1 MTATL
6 NTTENNPLWYP
17 VRYSLNPAQASQGG
31 QVAMVLTY
39 NPDDAGQ
46 VAVSVGARA
55 NGTGFIGAV
64 WEGYITMPLD
74 VWGQDITLYS
84 DNETFF
90 HCAGSAGALG
100 SISTGVGMI
109 AGSNQFSSIRDRS
122 GAYNANTTALFSTLQ
137 SLYPTCFS

>member
-17 VRYSLNPAQASQGG
+17 VRYNLNPAQASQGG

-46 VAVSVGARA
+46 VAVSVGAKSDGSA
-55 NGTGFIGAV
+55 FIGAV

-74 VWGQDITLYS
+74 VWGAAINMYS
-84 DNETFF
+84 DNETFMYMD
-90 HCAGSAGALG
+90 GKAGAQG
-100 SISTGVGMI
+100 TISTGVEFVG
-109 AGSNQFSSIRDRS
+109 AFNTLSSIRDPTK
-122 GAYNANTTALFSTLQ
+122 AYNADMTALLSTLKDV
-137 SLYPTCFS
+137 YPSCFS